1 MYFDSISCHYLSVI
15 FLKKMTAW
23 SKVNLSR
30 EKVYQEK
37 SVRMGVGG
45 RAVPPPPRVL
55 GLWCARL
62 RGRQRDPWWEAGT
75 SCVAG
80 TIFLEFLDPSL
91 GSREPV

>member
-45 RAVPPPPRVL
+45 RAVPPLPVSWVFGVHVSVGGSVTRGGKLGPRV
-55 GLWCARL
+55 
-62 RGRQRDPWWEAGT
+62 
-75 SCVAG
+75 
-80 TIFLEFLDPSL
+80 
-91 GSREPV
+91 